1 MNKSLI
7 ALAALGAFAGA
18 AQAQSS
24 VTVYGFID
32 QSLTKPYNSEDKMVA
47 DGGFY
52 GGGSRLG
59 FRGVEDLGNGYKAT
73 FGIEHRLSADTGAQT
88 ASTFWQGY
96 STVGLVT
103 PFGSLNLG
111 RQYTPAFVMIQNQID
126 PFGGETVAQGREVGM
141 RFGVVDRISPAGT
154 PAGSTASAIY
164 KTRVSDS
171 IRYDLSVGGF
181 NLGVSIAES
190 APNNVIAGV
199 PTSDKKPF
207 SIAGNYAAGPVWVGV
222 GYENPANGDD
232 KGWNI
237 GGRYNFGFATI
248 AAGYSKGTTS
258 SALGAAPSADAKG
271 WIVGATVP
279 VGAFDFKVMYATND
293 IDVIGETKK
302 AGLGAHYNFSKR
314 TKVYVDVAKIGGS
327 ATIPLDNKTGYDLGL
342 KHTF

>member
-7 ALAALGAFAGA
+7 ALAALGAFASA

-24 VTVYGFID
+24 VTIYGFID
-32 QSLTKPYNSEDKMVA
+32 QSLTKPYASEDKMVA

-73 FGIEHRLSADTGAQT
+73 FGMEHRLSADTGAQNG
-88 ASTFWQGY
+88 AVFWQGY

-103 PFGSLNLG
+103 PFGAVNLG

-141 RFGVVDRISPAGT
+141 RFGVVANG
-154 PAGSTASAIY
+154 GSTGSAIY

-171 IRYDLSVGGF
+171 IRYDLSMAGF

-190 APNNVIAGV
+190 APNNLVGGV
-199 PTSDKKPF
+199 PTSNDKPF
-207 SIAGNYAAGPVWVGV
+207 SIAANYAAGPFWIGL
-222 GYENPANGDD
+222 GYENPAAEDD

-237 GGRYNFGFATI
+237 GGRYNFGFAT
-248 AAGYSKGTTS
+248 AALGFGKGTT
-258 SALGAAPSADAKG
+258 ATGADAKS
-271 WIVGATVP
+271 WLIGATVP
-279 VGAFDFKVMYATND
+279 LGAFDIKGVYAQSD
-293 IDVIGETKK
+293 IDGIGKTKK

-314 TKVYVDVAKIGGS
+314 TKIYVDVAKIGGS

>member
-1 MNKSLI
+1 MKKSLI
-7 ALAALGAFAGA
+7 ALAALGAFAGV

-24 VTVYGFID
+24 VTIYGFID
-32 QSLTKPYNSEDKMVA
+32 QMVTKPYASEDKQVA
-47 DGGFY
+47 DGAFY

-73 FGIEHRLSADTGAQT
+73 FGMEHRLSADTGTQT
-88 ASTFWQGY
+88 SGTTFWQGY

-103 PFGSLNLG
+103 PFGAVNLG
-111 RQYTPAFVMIQNQID
+111 RQYTPAFLMIQNQID

-141 RFGVVDRISPAGT
+141 RFGTIAAGG
-154 PAGSTASAIY
+154 AASSALY

-171 IRYDLSVGGF
+171 IRYDLSAGGF

-190 APNNVIAGV
+190 APNNGG
-199 PTSDKKPF
+199 TSNDKPF
-207 SIAGNYAAGPVWVGV
+207 SIAANYAAGPFWVGL
-222 GYENPANGDD
+222 GYENPAADED

-237 GGRYNFGFATI
+237 GGRYNFGFAT
-248 AAGYSKGTTS
+248 AALGFGKGTT
-258 SALGAAPSADAKG
+258 AAGADAKS
-271 WIVGATVP
+271 WIIGATVP
-279 VGAFDFKVMYATND
+279 LGAFDIKGMYAQSD
-293 IDVIGETKK
+293 IDGVGKTKK

>member
-32 QSLTKPYNSEDKMVA
+32 QSLTKPYASEDKMVA

-73 FGIEHRLSADTGAQT
+73 FGMEHRLSADTGAQNG
-88 ASTFWQGY
+88 AVFWQGY

-103 PFGSLNLG
+103 PFGAVNLG
-111 RQYTPAFVMIQNQID
+111 RQYVPAFTMIQNQID

-141 RFGVVDRISPAGT
+141 RFGTVANGGAS
-154 PAGSTASAIY
+154 SSAIY
-164 KTRVSDS
+164 KTRVADS
-171 IRYDLSVGGF
+171 VRYDLSVAGF

-190 APNNVIAGV
+190 ASNNVVGGV
-199 PTSDKKPF
+199 PTSDEKPF
-207 SIAGNYAAGPVWVGV
+207 SIAANYAAGPIWVGI
-222 GYENPANGDD
+222 GYENPADEDD

-237 GGRYNFGFATI
+237 GGRYNFGFAT
-248 AAGYSKGTTS
+248 AALGFGKGTT
-258 SALGAAPSADAKG
+258 AAGADAKS
-271 WIVGATVP
+271 WLIGATVP
-279 VGAFDFKVMYATND
+279 LGAFDIKGVYAQSD
-293 IDVIGETKK
+293 IDGIGKTKK

-314 TKVYVDVAKIGGS
+314 TKIYVDVAKIGGS
-327 ATIPLDNKTGYDLGL
+327 ATVALDNKTGYDLGL

>member
-7 ALAALGAFAGA
+7 ALAALGALAGA

-24 VTVYGFID
+24 VTIYGFID
-32 QSLTKPYNSEDKMVA
+32 QSLTKPYASEDKMVA

-73 FGIEHRLSADTGAQT
+73 FGMEHRLSADTGAQNG
-88 ASTFWQGY
+88 AVFWQGY

-103 PFGSLNLG
+103 PFGAVNLG

-141 RFGVVDRISPAGT
+141 RFGVVANG
-154 PAGSTASAIY
+154 GSTGSAIY

-171 IRYDLSVGGF
+171 IRYDLSMAGF

-190 APNNVIAGV
+190 APNNLVGGV
-199 PTSDKKPF
+199 PTSNDKPF
-207 SIAGNYAAGPVWVGV
+207 SIAANYAAGPFWIGL
-222 GYENPANGDD
+222 GYENPAAEDD

-237 GGRYNFGFATI
+237 GGRYNFGFAT
-248 AAGYSKGTTS
+248 AALGFGKGTT
-258 SALGAAPSADAKG
+258 ATGADAK
-271 WIVGATVP
+271 
-279 VGAFDFKVMYATND
+279 
-293 IDVIGETKK
+293 
-302 AGLGAHYNFSKR
+302 S
-314 TKVYVDVAKIGGS
+314 
-327 ATIPLDNKTGYDLGL
+327 
-342 KHTF
+342 